1 VAPRSGSPLGLV
13 VGLGSVVR
21 LARGRIPLPL
31 VGRRRRVALVGMV
44 SVAEVPESEVVGSG
58 EPVLVEL
65 VLVVGE

>member
-1 VAPRSGSPLGLV
+1 
-13 VGLGSVVR
+13 
-21 LARGRIPLPL
+21 
-31 VGRRRRVALVGMV
+31 MV